1 MALNRH
7 WYDALLDYSP
17 TTLII
22 DSEYPPIENSGVDEF
37 VQSLKKVNLNKLKH
51 FKFRN
56 KLTDVILHKERF
68 DVLFFK
74 EKYYDNSEFVHFL
87 VGNPHFSVYI
97 SENSPFSTK
106 KVIRVC

>member
-68 DVLFFK
+68 DVLV
-74 EKYYDNSEFVHFL
+74 SQ
-87 VGNPHFSVYI
+87 GQI
-97 SENSPFSTK
+97 
-106 KVIRVC
+106 